1 MKYTTKISAVDVDT
15 GVRRMYFHRGASI
28 EEIERVYRISKNQIK
43 KIIKHAEDMNIRNVD
58 ESRARQERDEKIRNL
73 KDKGVTHRAI
83 AKAVGCSPATVDRA
97 INGRKRTKVK
107 SQTGVVSKPTPSPTP
122 KPVPQEP
129 KQVQVPKSTE
139 DFTFTFTIGNETYTF
154 SRNSKQ

>member
-1 MKYTTKISAVDVDT
+1 MSTIPKTSAPCLETAIRRKYFAQ
-15 GVRRMYFHRGASI
+15 GASV
-28 EEIERVYRISKNQIK
+28 EEMHQMYRISKRKIK
-43 KIIKHAEDMNIRNVD
+43 EIIKHAEKMDVRNA
-58 ESRARQERDEKIRNL
+58 EQEERDQRDARIRDL
-73 KDKGVTHRAI
+73 KDKGATHRAI

-107 SQTGVVSKPTPSPTP
+107 SQTGVVSTPTPVQAPKPTP
-122 KPVPQEP
+122 QAP

>member
-28 EEIERVYRISKNQIK
+28 EEIEQVYRISKNQIK
-43 KIIKHAEDMNIRNVD
+43 KIIKHAEEMNIRNAD
-58 ESRARQERDEKIRNL
+58 DNRARQERDEKIRNL

-107 SQTGVVSKPTPSPTP
+107 SQTGVVSTPTPVQAPKPTP
-122 KPVPQEP
+122 QAP
-129 KQVQVPKSTE
+129 KQMQVPTSNE
-139 DFTFTFTIGNETYTF
+139 EFSFTFTIGNDTYTF
-154 SRNSKQ
+154 SRNPKQ